1 MPRLHQRQITLKD
14 IVRYKDM
21 HMKYKCLPWIAF
33 SYSKIFTVVFWSA
46 VPIACCAQADIWG

>member
-1 MPRLHQRQITLKD
+1 
-14 IVRYKDM
+14 M

-33 SYSKIFTVVFWSA
+33 SYSKIFTVVFWNA